1 MEFVIKTLKEN
12 LDNTIKKRIEED
24 REGLE
29 QLAKMVKLPKDIKC
43 EPIDIEGIP
52 AEWIS
57 SPDINKDHI
66 ILYLHGGGY
75 VSGSL
80 NTHRELVSRISR
92 SSRAR
97 ILQIKYRLA
106 PENPFPAG
114 LEDATKAYQWLIDE
128 QGIPAGNII
137 IAGDSAGG
145 GLTLA
150 TLLNLRDKSISL
162 PVAGVCLSP
171 WTDLDCTGDSFKKNV
186 KIDFMCTPEGLIL
199 DARLYLGDT
208 DPHDPLASPL
218 YADFHGL
225 PPLLIEVGTDEILYD
240 DSVRVAER
248 AKEHNVEVQLDIWES
263 LGHVFQAFAAFAP
276 EGQKGIEKVGEFVQ
290 KIFK

>member
-1 MEFVIKTLKEN
+1 MVSKGMEFVINTLKKDLN
-12 LDNTIKKRIEED
+12 NTIKKRIEES

-29 QLAKMVKLPKDIKC
+29 QLAKMVKVPKDVKC

-57 SPDINKDHI
+57 SPDINKDRI

-92 SSRAR
+92 ASRTR
-97 ILQIKYRLA
+97 ILQIEYRLA

-128 QGIPAGNII
+128 QEIPARNII

-150 TLLNLRDKSISL
+150 TLLNLREKGISL
-162 PVAGVCLSP
+162 PAAGVCLSP
-171 WTDLDCTGDSFKKNV
+171 WTDLDCTGVSFKKNV
-186 KIDFMCTPEGLIL
+186 KIDFIL
-199 DARLYLGDT
+199 
-208 DPHDPLASPL
+208 
-218 YADFHGL
+218 F
-225 PPLLIEVGTDEILYD
+225 II
-240 DSVRVAER
+240 
-248 AKEHNVEVQLDIWES
+248 I
-263 LGHVFQAFAAFAP
+263 
-276 EGQKGIEKVGEFVQ
+276 
-290 KIFK
+290 

>member
-1 MEFVIKTLKEN
+1 MEFVINTLKKD
-12 LDNTIKKRIEED
+12 LDNTIKKRIAED

-29 QLAKMVKLPKDIKC
+29 KLAKMVKVPKDVKC

-57 SPDINKDHI
+57 SPGANKDHV

-92 SSRAR
+92 ASRAR
-97 ILQIKYRLA
+97 ILSIEYRLA
-106 PENPFPAG
+106 PEDPFPAG
-114 LEDATKAYQWLIDE
+114 LEDATKAYQWLINE
-128 QGIPAGNII
+128 QGIPESNII

-150 TLLNLRDKSISL
+150 TLLNLRDKGIAL
-162 PVAGVCLSP
+162 PAAGVCLSP

-208 DPHDPLASPL
+208 NPRNPLASPL
-218 YADFHGL
+218 YANFHGL
-225 PPLLIEVGTDEILYD
+225 PPLLVEVGTDEILHD
-240 DSVRVAER
+240 DSIRVAES
-248 AKEHNVEVQLDIWES
+248 AKEHGVEVQLDIWDNV
-263 LGHVFQAFAAFAP
+263 GHVFQAFAAFAP
-276 EGQKGIEKVGEFVQ
+276 EGQEGIEKIGEFVQ
-290 KIFK
+290 RILK